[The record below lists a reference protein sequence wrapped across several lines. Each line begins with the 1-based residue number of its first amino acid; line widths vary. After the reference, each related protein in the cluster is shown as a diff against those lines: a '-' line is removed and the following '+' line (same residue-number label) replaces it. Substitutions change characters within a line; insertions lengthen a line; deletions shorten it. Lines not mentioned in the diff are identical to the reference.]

1 MGLQAGR
8 RVADCAA
15 FVEEATDIN
24 FFVGRA
30 INPAHQN
37 PDLPIN
43 FSIKMNLVKD
53 LCDCLQKMGKR
64 VKVSYF

>member
-1 MGLQAGR
+1 MIFR
-8 RVADCAA
+8 STA
-15 FVEEATDIN
+15 FN
-24 FFVGRA
+24 
-30 INPAHQN
+30 
-37 PDLPIN
+37 DLPIN